1 MTDSTTCKT
10 TRSGKA
16 YRCAIY
22 TRKSSE
28 EGLDQDFSSLDAQ
41 RESAEAYIKSQ
52 AQAGWLCLPE
62 RYDDGGYSGGNMD
75 RPALARLLADI
86 EAGRLDAV
94 IIYKVDR
101 LSRSL
106 LDFAKMMET
115 FERYHVAF
123 VSVTQQFNTA
133 TSMGRLILNVL
144 LSFAQFEREIIS
156 ERTRDKIAAA
166 RKKGKWSGG
175 MPRLG
180 YDVDPKSKKLVVN
193 PEEAT
198 RVRAIFRLYLERQ
211 ALVPVVQE
219 LERHSWFNKRWVT
232 RKGRRRGGRPFTK
245 PRLYEL
251 LTNVLY
257 LGKVRHKRDV
267 HDGEH
272 PAIVP
277 ITLWD
282 QVQALLKQNGR
293 GSAAVPRR
301 PTDALL
307 QGLLRCVAC
316 NCAMTPT
323 HATKH
328 GSRRYRYYLC
338 TEAQKRGRHT
348 CPTPSLPAAE
358 IERFVL
364 DQLQALGHQPAG
376 KDEAGGDVGLQEVVR
391 FVQAIVQRVD
401 YDGACDKIT
410 IRLHPVD
417 LQAPTHDSL
426 SQPQEA

>member
-10 TRSGKA
+10 TRTGKA
-16 YRCAIY
+16 YRCAVY

-62 RYDDGGYSGGNMD
+62 RYDDGGFTGGNMD

-86 EAGRLDAV
+86 GAGRIDAV
-94 IIYKVDR
+94 IVYKVDR

-106 LDFAKMMET
+106 LDFARMMEV
-115 FERYHVAF
+115 FERHQVAF

-133 TSMGRLILNVL
+133 TSMGRLVLNVL

-180 YDVDPKSKKLVVN
+180 YDVDPRSKKLVVN
-193 PEEAT
+193 REEAA

-219 LERHSWFNKRWVT
+219 LERRAWFNKRWVT

-257 LGKVRHKRDV
+257 VGKVRHKRDV

-272 PAIVP
+272 AAIVP
-277 ITLWD
+277 AALWH
-282 QVQALLKQNGR
+282 QVQTLLKQNGSA
-293 GSAAVPRR
+293 SAAVPRS

-316 NCAMTPT
+316 GCAMTPS

-328 GSRRYRYYLC
+328 GNRRYRYYLC

-348 CPTPSLPAAE
+348 CPAPSLPAAE

-364 DQLQALGHQPAG
+364 DRLQAVGHQPAG

-391 FVQAIVQRVD
+391 FVQALVQRVD

-417 LQAPTHDSL
+417 LQAPVDESL